1 MSAVQADLDTLRTL
15 YNTLS
20 DDVQRSHDI
29 QTTTDSA
36 LQNTVWESSNA
47 SDFRAAWE
55 EFKPRLIAFEQLFAD
70 AASDVATN
78 HNNLV
83 IANGEDDEHLPPVT
97 AIA

>member
-1 MSAVQADLDTLRTL
+1 MSNVQADLDSLRQL
-15 YNTLS
+15 YNTLKN
-20 DDVQRSHDI
+20 DVELSHSI
-29 QTTTDSA
+29 QTDTDSA
-36 LQNTVWESSNA
+36 LSNTVWESANA
-47 SDFRAAWE
+47 EKFRAAWD
-55 EFKPRLIAFEQLFAD
+55 EFKPKLIAFEQTFAD